1 MFLCMQVLLC
11 LDIHASKCFLSILTQ
26 LPDVIS
32 ICHLPFT
39 SPMPRISALRACTS
53 ARRQLSHS
61 RASSRARL
69 WKFWYWNWLLSTL
82 TSLTSPPDTRL
93 PFIDDGLWEAG
104 NRNSFYNKII
114 KTQIPSN
121 SLKFVT
127 LSFVFLLICL
137 IIIMQKSNAPPP
149 LKMWLWSWDGYM
161 IIISEKNIFA
171 INKVEM
177 LMKGFHCWDWS
188 YYCLI

>member
-1 MFLCMQVLLC
+1 MQLYTGLHSEENARKTFLCMQVSLCLGKHTSIMFLCMQVLLC
-11 LDIHASKCFLSILTQ
+11 LDIHASKCFCSILTQ

-114 KTQIPSN
+114 KIEKWT
-121 SLKFVT
+121 
-127 LSFVFLLICL
+127 VFTPY
-137 IIIMQKSNAPPP
+137 QTS
-149 LKMWLWSWDGYM
+149 
-161 IIISEKNIFA
+161 
-171 INKVEM
+171 
-177 LMKGFHCWDWS
+177 
-188 YYCLI
+188 